1 MQIDSAFTTGLQGY
15 QRAEQRVEDAGT
27 AIARATLVPS
37 EPQAAPVEITDE
49 LINLKLGELQAGASA
64 RVIQTASDMLGS
76 LIDIRV

>member
-15 QRAEQRVEDAGT
+15 QRAEQRVDDAGT
-27 AIARATLVPS
+27 AIARATLTPS

-64 RVIQTASDMLGS
+64 KVIQTASDMLGS

>member
-15 QRAEQRVEDAGT
+15 QRAEQRVDQASE
-27 AIARATLVPS
+27 AIASVNVARP
-37 EPQAAPVEITDE
+37 EPEAAPVTLTDE
-49 LINLKLGELQAGASA
+49 LINLKIGELQAGASA

>member
-15 QRAEQRVEDAGT
+15 QRAEQRVDQASE
-27 AIARATLVPS
+27 AIASVSVARP
-37 EPQAAPVEITDE
+37 EPEAAPVALTDE

>member
-15 QRAEQRVEDAGT
+15 QRAEQRVDQASE
-27 AIARATLVPS
+27 AIANVNVARPES
-37 EPQAAPVEITDE
+37 EAAPVALTDE